1 MWVRIP
7 PKALWYTI
15 HMLSTTDAGRLGE
28 AAAFK
33 HFVGDG
39 WYVFLDASGK
49 SPVDMVVMKN
59 NLCKTVQVKTTSYK
73 VNNRW
78 LVQIKTVRPNR
89 TTNKVTHFDP
99 NSVDLLVVYIIP
111 EDRVIVYESATITQ
125 RTQLSIPV
133 QDSS

>member
-1 MWVRIP
+1 
-7 PKALWYTI
+7 
-15 HMLSTTDAGRLGE
+15 MLSTTDAGRLGE

-33 HFVGDG
+33 HFVGDR